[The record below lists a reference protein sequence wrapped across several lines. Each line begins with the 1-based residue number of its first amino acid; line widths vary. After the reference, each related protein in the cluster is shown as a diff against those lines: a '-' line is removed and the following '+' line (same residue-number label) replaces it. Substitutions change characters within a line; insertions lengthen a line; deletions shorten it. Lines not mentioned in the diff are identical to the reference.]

1 MGDFWDF
8 VHNMNEDGKK
18 RAVEHTLERIE
29 EKIKEAIT
37 ETRMQGAY
45 DPFDNGYIQGLY
57 RALDI
62 IKEERGGGD

>member
-1 MGDFWDF
+1 M
-8 VHNMNEDGKK
+8 
-18 RAVEHTLERIE
+18 EHTLERIE

-45 DPFDNGYIQGLY
+45 DPFDKGYIQGLY

-62 IKEERGGGD
+62 IKEERDAGG